1 MKFYNLSKNDPPH
14 PPPKKKKKKKK
25 KEKKKVLAYVSSYFN
40 TVLHGMTVSAVEQ
53 LQVMASKRQYKE
65 AAAQLE
71 VLYLLVDVLS
81 SLL

>member
-1 MKFYNLSKNDPPH
+1 MKFYNLSKNDPLPPR
-14 PPPKKKKKKKK
+14 PPPKKKK